1 MIDLCIEQIT
11 IMQTEKLIQSLINQ
25 SNQIT
30 RTVETL
36 KELDI
41 QKLTWKRNA
50 ETWNVLECLEHLN
63 RYSEFYLP
71 RIQFGIQHA
80 VPGQAVKIKSGLL
93 GGYFVKSMIPKEK
106 LNKMKTM
113 KPMNPLNSSLSL
125 QVVEKFLENQKT
137 KMELLE
143 KSKNY
148 NLNGVKIVT
157 SLSKFIK
164 MNLGDTFQFL
174 VNHELR
180 HLKQIERILQR

>member
-1 MIDLCIEQIT
+1 
-11 IMQTEKLIQSLINQ
+11 MQTEKLIQSLINQ
-25 SNQIT
+25 SKEIT
-30 RTVETL
+30 SRVETL

-41 QKLTWKRNA
+41 ENLTWKRNS
-50 ETWNVLECLEHLN
+50 ETWSILECLEHLN

-71 RIQFGIQHA
+71 RIQFEIQHA

-113 KPMNPLNSSLSL
+113 KPMNPLNSKLSL
-125 QVVEKFLENQKT
+125 QVLEKFLENQKS
-137 KMELLE
+137 KIELLE

-148 NLNGVKIVT
+148 NLNRIKIVT
-157 SLSKFIK
+157 SLSKLIK

-174 VNHELR
+174 INHEIR
-180 HLKQIERILQR
+180 HLKQIENILQQKN